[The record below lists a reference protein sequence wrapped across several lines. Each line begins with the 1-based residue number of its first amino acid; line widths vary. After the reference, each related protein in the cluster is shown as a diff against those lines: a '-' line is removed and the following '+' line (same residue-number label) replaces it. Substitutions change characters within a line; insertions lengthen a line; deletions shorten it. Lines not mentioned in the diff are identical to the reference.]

1 MLDFMLLENL
11 YTFKLDRGVP
21 STRSAYPYHNHFSL
35 PNVGVGPEVFEV
47 ETHWTFCHTI
57 QFFIVPVPTVLAT
70 IPPPHAGSMPSVKV
84 ILARDHLPS
93 KKCIM
98 HKHRVPQ

>member
-57 QFFIVPVPTVLAT
+57 QFFIVPDPTVLAT
-70 IPPPHAGSMPSVKV
+70 IPPPCRFNAF
-84 ILARDHLPS
+84 S
-93 KKCIM
+93 KSYFSPRP
-98 HKHRVPQ
+98 HSF